1 MHGLYG
7 SITYMY
13 MDEIRII
20 ILITV
25 ALPNTQRLHM
35 NENKQTN
42 KTNLKHHFFQ

>member
-7 SITYMY
+7 SITYM
-13 MDEIRII
+13 DEIRII
-20 ILITV
+20 ILINV

-42 KTNLKHHFFQ
+42 KTNLTHHFFQ